1 MPEQIFLQDKDVVL
15 EFPDGTPDHIIQ
27 ETIKREYPMTGEE
40 VAGHM
45 MVNPDWFNNDMTL
58 DEYKRYREW
67 KNEQSMGVGDFASA
81 AGGAFKQVGGEVVGA
96 LGEMVTSPIQSA
108 KAFPSAVGV
117 GTLDIWNLGKQIVN
131 HFKETDD
138 TYEDFLAGRKDTE
151 ARRTEYDKQLEKDM
165 AAERDKIQYFN
176 QIREDLIK
184 ESDNPEFTRGASNV
198 LDPTIF
204 FGGFLGKQFA
214 KAASKVAATATGKA
228 ASKIGRGMYQFG
240 DKLGEI
246 GEGAQEL
253 GSRAFTGVT
262 GVTPETGRALAIG
275 TGIGGGVM
283 TAGAPVVAG
292 AYGATKGLQVGGRVL
307 AEAGEG
313 LQRGIGREGF
323 FGGAAA
329 RLEPGSGAQRLAQGL
344 SLTDPLLEY
353 GARAAGGMVAGG
365 VVGMGLGGLA
375 DGWEGAASGLGGGMA
390 LGGVGGG
397 IARGVEGLSGAALR
411 AKRAKDFDFAASLL
425 PDDQAAMVKGY
436 AKKYGKDQAAMIL
449 DTVNYFRGRL
459 GDIDGRTEA
468 EVRFID
474 KPNSSKRGFV
484 LSVAE
489 SNGKPRI
496 TVNLGKERSDLT
508 IGHELWHGLL
518 KMEQIQETG
527 IAEAV
532 RTEIRGMWSEGKLIE
547 EGLIPEAQLESY
559 FNDYVNKLTPDEKKS
574 VIDRHGKNTETKS
587 DYIVDE
593 IAAEYMS
600 QLVTGGTKGRGRY
613 DKMLNAFDTFTREKI
628 DDIVIDGSRNVIT
641 KAITRLSDMGITPG
655 SSKLFPDLKKASPVV
670 NSLMRKMIRTR
681 KNLDEVVTG
690 LDETFNGKK
699 LTTVIR
705 KKDLKSKQFQDELD
719 SLGLLKDDGKG
730 GKVLKNDKDFAAEL
744 EKSEDAV
751 RDILI
756 KGGPDGMRIDTVG
769 EADKQ
774 TEIVIG
780 NKFSD
785 EQIQQIK
792 DSATILPHIKQTLAD
807 FNSAVDSGSI
817 IDMTYFAATKHIT
830 NRLTKKT
837 SPRYSSG
844 ISKSRREVLPYKIAF
859 TNAGNFLVKAINW
872 TQLWTKTA
880 TQAASGKLKLW
891 ENNHKA
897 FLDDFK
903 LYLDNYVSDKPETSA
918 SVFGKAKADYMHSL
932 MEGGGRDSIVKD
944 FRLDRVHGMKE
955 TGEKAAMSEIAWRR
969 SQARF
974 MPDEGTPVRQG
985 ETPAKVPTFRQGV
998 IRVHD
1003 GLEDSRYMPSD
1014 GNPVT
1019 QNVARA
1025 YANRYGINYRP
1036 HAGYIKPDD
1045 FHLKELADWMQEAPH
1060 RPDDPEVQA
1069 SYKALRDEVLAQY
1082 DAMLEAGVRPEPWE
1096 GQGEPYAN
1104 SKEMMA
1110 DVRDNGHL
1118 WFFRTENGF
1127 GETGMPPNHPML
1139 EMLPMEI
1146 NGKQLMLNDLF
1157 RIVHD
1162 YFGHTQQG
1170 FQFGARGEYNAFKEH
1185 SAMFTEEAQG
1195 ALAAETLAQ
1204 NAWVNFGKHLRRED
1218 GSLPKPKDSDWV
1230 HPADRPFADQK
1241 ANVVPEDIRFMPDV
1255 GKHIKGVGD
1264 PAENLRQAIARKPLT
1279 GVAKNPLTRFHDDN
1293 GRSIVIGSD
1302 KDYGGKN
1309 FDSWIEE
1316 TRQWLTPEEISDF
1329 RDWYSELRGVFEKEF
1344 GKRDADKMMMAWLG
1358 SQQNASPLTGMQN
1371 VFRVEDRLGGIDSGK
1386 KGGLADEKIEAI
1398 LKRKVPKKGFGAKL
1412 SDFVDSGY
1420 LKKTR
1425 TYMGGDPRGGQPFVA
1440 DVHTGRDSGH
1450 VDHTTLTRLMERANS
1465 GKLFIDGQPV
1475 RMVATKTKKVTT
1487 KDAKG
1492 KTKTSIVPEQLEVT
1506 KANGEKFT
1514 LDRDMIGSPSST
1526 LYEGI
1531 SVWGNNLTD
1540 HLNRSGYEGGKW
1552 TPAEVQAVGWM
1563 RILRQYSLP
1572 ESTVAETLL
1581 ANTHRV
1587 SAEVNYDW
1595 GNILP
1600 AIFPEFTRLP
1610 DKVQMK
1616 ITKDVM
1622 TRTVQDLVRIIGGSL
1637 RVRNL
1642 KVGTGYWEGT
1652 KAPSIQA
1659 FIMGSPEAG
1668 AIFRDALALVT
1679 EQTQSFMVTF
1689 GKGGKAKQAVSFGH
1703 IDGKPLSS
1711 VEADSFID
1719 FIGQQSKG
1727 VQNLI
1732 KGFSAFATPDGKG
1745 MLIAGLTEKSS
1756 LKVRDLIETWGDQN
1770 NIDIRAK
1777 RFSALTEGKKNEWKE
1792 KTKGEVY
1799 LSGIVERGGSSR
1811 VRAINDY
1818 RGRYFD
1824 LVEQAFKKHAP
1835 EALAQKS
1842 SPEQLAQ
1849 GRQDFLIEPSRGND
1863 PGSTRFMPDAAMD
1876 ALPSGEGAVE
1886 KRVPIPRRGIGGN
1899 VPEISEIRAALSDDR
1914 KPKVGVGDK
1923 LKTGDPVG
1931 LRIDIPAF
1939 ERTLTNPVSKTGEP
1953 TYAISVH
1960 GKWKGGKG
1968 GSAGTIVGY
1977 ENLVRVKNPVFM
1989 VNEKAAARIRGG
2001 KAKSTIATVE
2011 GAYVKS
2017 KAIPSDISNWTQV
2030 GMNPKRHSYF
2040 YDRATGEPVVGG
2052 TEALSVGGTVFVKD
2066 AKFGSRGDFRFMP
2079 DVGGQ
2084 DALGMFSAAERA
2096 TVDLKQEKGG
2106 ASQMLAMIKKAGVK
2120 DEEIAELGLDKFLEG
2135 NRKVSKDEIIDYLVE
2150 NQVTVEETVLGEPH
2164 PYKAKLDSLRLRDEE
2179 LNRLQ
2184 FDRTSPESVDPH
2196 SQQFRDIVA
2205 ERESIQQEV
2214 IRIAEVAPEPPNPT
2228 QHSEYVEPG
2237 AVEGSYRE
2245 LLLRLPDRSGESLTS
2260 VDAVFTDFINQAEP
2274 APMNM
2279 YTGDTIKRWIGQK
2292 RSEQEMVRD
2301 LYDFKNDEVNVQFD
2315 VLNKFINWKESQ
2327 PVEQRPYKG
2336 GHYGDYP
2343 NTLAHVRF
2351 NDRTSEHGKTLFIEE
2366 IQSDWH
2372 QEGRK
2377 KGYGRM
2383 DAAERRSLESQ
2394 VKDGNWQLE
2403 EYILQHESDF
2413 ANHAWLMDRDPVYR
2427 EMYDKVRAVSS
2438 RLSKDRFA
2446 IPDAPFKTSWH
2457 ELSMKRMI
2465 SYAAKHGYDAIAWT
2479 KGETQ
2484 FQRYGSSEIAWVKDG
2499 DGWKVKA
2506 TEQRGGEADG
2516 INIETAARAEGIL
2529 KEGGDTITS
2538 KEQLHALIKE
2548 TVMDRERGQWS
2559 PENFEKQ
2566 VDKLT
2571 SRTWERMQNEDAGTS
2586 LPRKEGMGGFYD
2598 RMLPKMKTWKKL
2610 GLKVESGSFEVGPQ
2624 GRLKWTVFDPAG
2636 RAYDGFETADMAK
2649 VAAEDAGPGY
2659 TYRMETA
2666 DLPAHIVKLTPE
2678 VKAKVLDTG
2687 IARFM
2692 PDASVPGAEKNS
2704 IGWSML
2710 MSKAGN
2716 WRVYGPDGVLAGVA
2730 ANKNRAEQIFRTKY
2744 KRELRREERLAK

>member
-1 MPEQIFLQDKDVVL
+1 MPEIFLPHRNVVL
-15 EFPDGTPDHIIQ
+15 EFPDGMGDS
-27 ETIKREYPMTGEE
+27 EIKAAIDKEYPMTGEE

-45 MVNPDWFNNDMTL
+45 MVNPDWFSNDMTL
-58 DEYKRYREW
+58 DEYERYREW
-67 KNEQSMGVGDFASA
+67 KSEQSMGVGDFASA

-228 ASKIGRGMYQFG
+228 ASKIGRGMARAG

-246 GEGAQEL
+246 GEGITET
-253 GSRAFTGVT
+253 GSRAFTGAT
-262 GVTPETGRALAIG
+262 GVTPETGRALAVG

-353 GARAAGGMVAGG
+353 GAGAAGGMVAGG

-397 IARGVEGLSGAALR
+397 IARGVEGVTGAALR

-425 PDDQAAMVKGY
+425 PDDQAAMIKGY

-474 KPNSSKRGFV
+474 EPNSSKRGFV

-489 SNGKPRI
+489 SDGKPRI

-655 SSKLFPDLKKASPVV
+655 SSKLFPDLKKASPVI

-817 IDMTYFAATKHIT
+817 IDMTYFGATKHIT
-830 NRLTKKT
+830 NRLTGKS

-844 ISKSRREVLPYKIAF
+844 IKKSRREVLPYKIAV
-859 TNAGNFLVKAINW
+859 TKAGNFLVKVINW

-944 FRLDRVHGMKE
+944 FRLDRVHGIKE

-974 MPDEGTPVRQG
+974 MPDEGGSTPV
-985 ETPAKVPTFRQGV
+985 TPKDALGGKSEPGTVLPAITV
-998 IRVHD
+998 I
-1003 GLEDSRYMPSD
+1003 SP
-1014 GNPVT
+1014 
-1019 QNVARA
+1019 
-1025 YANRYGINYRP
+1025 
-1036 HAGYIKPDD
+1036 
-1045 FHLKELADWMQEAPH
+1045 ELAA
-1060 RPDDPEVQA
+1060 
-1069 SYKALRDEVLAQY
+1069 
-1082 DAMLEAGVRPEPWE
+1082 
-1096 GQGEPYAN
+1096 
-1104 SKEMMA
+1104 
-1110 DVRDNGHL
+1110 
-1118 WFFRTENGF
+1118 
-1127 GETGMPPNHPML
+1127 
-1139 EMLPMEI
+1139 
-1146 NGKQLMLNDLF
+1146 
-1157 RIVHD
+1157 
-1162 YFGHTQQG
+1162 
-1170 FQFGARGEYNAFKEH
+1170 
-1185 SAMFTEEAQG
+1185 
-1195 ALAAETLAQ
+1195 
-1204 NAWVNFGKHLRRED
+1204 
-1218 GSLPKPKDSDWV
+1218 
-1230 HPADRPFADQK
+1230 
-1241 ANVVPEDIRFMPDV
+1241 RFMPAVNDPGYHTPEGKMAFPMLADRMKV
-1255 GKHIKGVGD
+1255 GTYKARSGKEYELRGGPDHPDIVDNKGVVAWAVEGGSIASQLQTAINKTDGIGLVVLQDEAAVSGNKTFSDIMLEELRYDVANNKKAARSINKRIKDAALWVRKWAKAKGKKKWLNFKPQNLDDLAAVAPEMSFELRGEVFRKVASIDYKRKTGGVFWRDVMREVTAYQNKDGYRTGD
-1264 PAENLRQAIARKPLT
+1264 IVKVIQFDKGESIVDPSEVGTPAHPSYRLAVK
-1279 GVAKNPLTRFHDDN
+1279 
-1293 GRSIVIGSD
+1293 GRSI
-1302 KDYGGKN
+1302 
-1309 FDSWIEE
+1309 
-1316 TRQWLTPEEISDF
+1316 
-1329 RDWYSELRGVFEKEF
+1329 
-1344 GKRDADKMMMAWLG
+1344 
-1358 SQQNASPLTGMQN
+1358 
-1371 VFRVEDRLGGIDSGK
+1371 
-1386 KGGLADEKIEAI
+1386 
-1398 LKRKVPKKGFGAKL
+1398 
-1412 SDFVDSGY
+1412 
-1420 LKKTR
+1420 
-1425 TYMGGDPRGGQPFVA
+1425 
-1440 DVHTGRDSGH
+1440 
-1450 VDHTTLTRLMERANS
+1450 
-1465 GKLFIDGQPV
+1465 
-1475 RMVATKTKKVTT
+1475 
-1487 KDAKG
+1487 
-1492 KTKTSIVPEQLEVT
+1492 
-1506 KANGEKFT
+1506 
-1514 LDRDMIGSPSST
+1514 
-1526 LYEGI
+1526 
-1531 SVWGNNLTD
+1531 
-1540 HLNRSGYEGGKW
+1540 
-1552 TPAEVQAVGWM
+1552 
-1563 RILRQYSLP
+1563 
-1572 ESTVAETLL
+1572 
-1581 ANTHRV
+1581 
-1587 SAEVNYDW
+1587 
-1595 GNILP
+1595 GNIKG
-1600 AIFPEFTRLP
+1600 RLSAYQ
-1610 DKVQMK
+1610 V
-1616 ITKDVM
+1616 
-1622 TRTVQDLVRIIGGSL
+1622 
-1637 RVRNL
+1637 
-1642 KVGTGYWEGT
+1642 
-1652 KAPSIQA
+1652 
-1659 FIMGSPEAG
+1659 
-1668 AIFRDALALVT
+1668 FRDAFDAMEKEKPGRGIT
-1679 EQTQSFMVTF
+1679 PE
-1689 GKGGKAKQAVSFGH
+1689 GKIGK
-1703 IDGKPLSS
+1703 
-1711 VEADSFID
+1711 
-1719 FIGQQSKG
+1719 
-1727 VQNLI
+1727 
-1732 KGFSAFATPDGKG
+1732 SAFRS
-1745 MLIAGLTEKSS
+1745 MQMRSLTDPIFREDVGGQTLDVKVYDQPLEFAAKSGPERAE
-1756 LKVRDLIETWGDQN
+1756 L
-1770 NIDIRAK
+1770 AK
-1777 RFSALTEGKKNEWKE
+1777 RS
-1792 KTKGEVY
+1792 EVNQE
-1799 LSGIVERGGSSR
+1799 L
-1811 VRAINDY
+1811 
-1818 RGRYFD
+1818 
-1824 LVEQAFKKHAP
+1824 
-1835 EALAQKS
+1835 
-1842 SPEQLAQ
+1842 
-1849 GRQDFLIEPSRGND
+1849 
-1863 PGSTRFMPDAAMD
+1863 
-1876 ALPSGEGAVE
+1876 GA
-1886 KRVPIPRRGIGGN
+1886 
-1899 VPEISEIRAALSDDR
+1899 
-1914 KPKVGVGDK
+1914 
-1923 LKTGDPVG
+1923 
-1931 LRIDIPAF
+1931 
-1939 ERTLTNPVSKTGEP
+1939 
-1953 TYAISVH
+1953 
-1960 GKWKGGKG
+1960 
-1968 GSAGTIVGY
+1968 
-1977 ENLVRVKNPVFM
+1977 
-1989 VNEKAAARIRGG
+1989 
-2001 KAKSTIATVE
+2001 
-2011 GAYVKS
+2011 
-2017 KAIPSDISNWTQV
+2017 
-2030 GMNPKRHSYF
+2030 
-2040 YDRATGEPVVGG
+2040 
-2052 TEALSVGGTVFVKD
+2052 
-2066 AKFGSRGDFRFMP
+2066 RFMP

-2084 DALGMFSAAERA
+2084 DSLGMFSAAERA

-2135 NRKVSKDEIIDYLVE
+2135 NRKVSKDEIVDYLVE
-2150 NQVTVEETVLGEPH
+2150 NQITVEETVLGEALP
-2164 PYKAKLDSLRLRDEE
+2164 PLERLPSDYEIGSRERVIDKEEYAQELRERYNLVID
-2179 LNRLQ
+2179 RLSEAHG
-2184 FDRTSPESVDPH
+2184 RLSPEDQKQVEAWDDAFNDWVDYWGQSRIQNEPSGSHTDVMKWANEVLPGAFNESLFRPDVVKEWIVFEGGDRRKVKGRGRSKNEAESDALQKINDLRSRPDAATKH
-2196 SQQFRDIVA
+2196 SG
-2205 ERESIQQEV
+2205 
-2214 IRIAEVAPEPPNPT
+2214 
-2228 QHSEYVEPG
+2228 YVEPG
-2237 AVEGSYRE
+2237 ADEGSYRE
-2245 LLLRLPDRSGESLTS
+2245 LLLRLPRKDMGKRLSPGVTRDEVVSAISKGIEAQESYVREGLGDV
-2260 VDAVFTDFINQAEP
+2260 VDAVME
-2274 APMNM
+2274 
-2279 YTGDTIKRWIGQK
+2279 
-2292 RSEQEMVRD
+2292 SS
-2301 LYDFKNDEVNVQFD
+2301 D
-2315 VLNKFINWKESQ
+2315 VLKTLEKELPNAEFNEVFRLLIQ
-2327 PVEQRPYKG
+2327 ADNTTDYTG
-2336 GHYGDYP
+2336 GHYGEYP
-2343 NTLAHVRF
+2343 NVLAHVRF
-2351 NDRTSEHGKTLFIEE
+2351 NDRTSEYGKTLFLEE
-2366 IQSDWH
+2366 MQSDWH
-2372 QEGRK
+2372 QAGRK
-2377 KGYGRM
+2377 KGYQGGETV
-2383 DAAERRSLESQ
+2383 AEVQKLAHADREKFYSG
-2394 VKDGNWQLE
+2394 KG
-2403 EYILQHESDF
+2403 YESD
-2413 ANHAWLMDRDPVYR
+2413 AQWAALSERVKQWDER
-2427 EMYDKVRAVSS
+2427 EAAAKGAVP
-2438 RLSKDRFA
+2438 A
-2446 IPDAPFKTSWH
+2446 APFKTSWH

-2484 FQRYGSSEIAWVKDG
+2484 ANRYDLSKQVKEIAVPSVEPNVRAVRIEPIGGTSFKLMVDNG
-2499 DGWKVKA
+2499 GKVEGLYA
-2506 TEQRGGEADG
+2506 AEQFTGKQLDEVIGKEMAEKVMAFESPGKLTGLDLKVGGE
-2516 INIETAARAEGIL
+2516 
-2529 KEGGDTITS
+2529 
-2538 KEQLHALIKE
+2538 
-2548 TVMDRERGQWS
+2548 
-2559 PENFEKQ
+2559 
-2566 VDKLT
+2566 
-2571 SRTWERMQNEDAGTS
+2571 
-2586 LPRKEGMGGFYD
+2586 GMKGFYD
-2598 RMLPKMKTWKKL
+2598 RMLPKMKIWKKL
-2610 GLKVESGSFEVGPQ
+2610 GLKVETGMFKKPTRHKSGMR
-2624 GRLKWTVFDPAG
+2624 RLY
-2636 RAYDGFETADMAK
+2636 RDGESN
-2649 VAAEDAGPGY
+2649 
-2659 TYRMETA
+2659 
-2666 DLPAHIVKLTPE
+2666 LPAHIVRLSPE